1 MFLRSKDCG
10 TGSVGGRIYISSMNL
25 KNCPSCKAKGSIR
38 KIIWGM
44 PEFPVDES
52 KYSIGGCCVSPD
64 GNDPTHECI
73 KCGWQRFGVKKD
85 LFL

>member
-1 MFLRSKDCG
+1 
-10 TGSVGGRIYISSMNL
+10 MNL

-38 KIIWGM
+38 QIIWGM

-64 GNDPTHECI
+64 GNDPTHKCI
-73 KCGWQRFGVKKD
+73 KCGWRRFDEKED
-85 LFL
+85 LLL

>member
-1 MFLRSKDCG
+1 
-10 TGSVGGRIYISSMNL
+10 MNF
-25 KNCPSCKAKGSIR
+25 KNCPNCKAKGSIR
-38 KIIWGM
+38 QILWGM

-73 KCGWQRFGVKKD
+73 KCGWQSFEEINPEELSANLLLD
-85 LFL
+85 E